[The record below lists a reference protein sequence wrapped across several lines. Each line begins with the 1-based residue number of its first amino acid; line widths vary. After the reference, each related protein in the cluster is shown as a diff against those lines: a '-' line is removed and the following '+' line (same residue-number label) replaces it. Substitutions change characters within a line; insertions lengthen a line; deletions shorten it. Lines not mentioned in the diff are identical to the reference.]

1 MCIAFGGQPTDL
13 SGHALCFWRSGLGRV
28 RFGGDFAEIM
38 LRCGKRRSGGH
49 MAEIWWRSGGDL
61 AENKTKTKKKPAKS
75 GSEIWRRSGGDLA
88 EIWRT
93 PT

>member
-61 AENKTKTKKKPAKS
+61 AENKTKPKKSNQQTVGP
-75 GSEIWRRSGGDLA
+75 RSGGDLA